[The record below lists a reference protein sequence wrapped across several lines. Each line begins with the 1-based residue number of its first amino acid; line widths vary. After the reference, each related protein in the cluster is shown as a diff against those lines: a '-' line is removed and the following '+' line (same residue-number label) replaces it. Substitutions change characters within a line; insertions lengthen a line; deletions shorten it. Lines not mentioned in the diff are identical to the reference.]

1 MSAPLRIAALLSG
14 RGRSVLNL
22 EEAIRLGTLNA
33 ELAVVVAHDP
43 SLPGVERCR
52 NKGLDVRVVPG
63 SATES
68 CSDELDV
75 LLRTSEAELI
85 CLCGYLRRFR
95 VGELW
100 KGKVVNI
107 HPALL
112 PDFGGQGMFGNRV
125 HQAVLESGRK
135 ESGCTVH
142 WVDEAYDQGEIIL
155 QHHCEVNATDD
166 IESLAEKVFEAECI
180 AYPRAIELVAS
191 KIRTPS
197 SLCES

>member
-1 MSAPLRIAALLSG
+1 M
-14 RGRSVLNL
+14 
-22 EEAIRLGTLNA
+22 
-33 ELAVVVAHDP
+33 
-43 SLPGVERCR
+43 
-52 NKGLDVRVVPG
+52 KGLDVKIIPG

-68 CSDELDV
+68 CSDELDEM
-75 LLRTSEAELI
+75 LQASGAELI

-100 KGKVVNI
+100 RGKVVNI

-112 PDFGGQGMFGNRV
+112 PNFGGKGMFGNRV
-125 HQAVLESGRK
+125 HQAVLDSDEK

-155 QHHCEVNATDD
+155 QHRCEVRRDD
-166 IESLAEKVFEAECI
+166 DKESLAKRVFEAECL
-180 AYPRAIELVAS
+180 AYPQALELVAS
-191 KIRTPS
+191 KLQTPS